1 MTGGEKHMKKEM
13 SGCQIKSLITLILA
27 ASFYCTPNADDTYTC
42 KKVDFEIREFM
53 GEDYKCVETKDSDLW
68 QVWPKCS
75 GWGCTPFD
83 KGAIILERQDSTK
96 TWKDPSFYQINN
108 SNF

>member
-53 GEDYKCVETKDSDLW
+53 GEDYRCVETKDGW
-68 QVWPKCS
+68 Q
-75 GWGCTPFD
+75 CTAFE
-83 KGAIILERQDSTK
+83 KGAIILKKRDSAK
-96 TWKDPSFYQINN
+96 TWKDYVSPLIND
-108 SNF
+108 SM